1 MVLSHRRPGGYPSAS
16 LREPRLAGAAAVPL
30 VAPEAPR
37 VDKFQVFVLIAPVL
51 LFSMVAHEYAHGYA
65 ALKQG
70 DTTALMLGRLT
81 WNPAKHIDPFMTI
94 VLPVITFLTTG
105 FIFGGAK
112 PVPVQPRNYRH
123 YKRGDIIVS
132 MAGIVV
138 NLCLVVIST
147 ILIIVLGWIGRSS
160 EALLPSVAILQAMMF
175 VSVLFNLVLAF
186 FNLLPVPPLDGS
198 HVFKYLLPPA
208 WAVRYQQ
215 IGFMG
220 IFLLL
225 LLLPV
230 LRPFYLGPVTFFLGL
245 SVRGT
250 AGAFLPESIQI
261 IRDAGFI
268 R

>member
-1 MVLSHRRPGGYPSAS
+1 
-16 LREPRLAGAAAVPL
+16 
-30 VAPEAPR
+30 
-37 VDKFQVFVLIAPVL
+37 VDTLQVVVLIAPVL

-65 ALKQG
+65 ALRQG
-70 DTTALMLGRLT
+70 DTTALALGRLT
-81 WNPAKHIDPFMTI
+81 WNPLKHIDPFMTL
-94 VLPVITFLTTG
+94 VMPVITFMLTG

-112 PVPVQPRNYRH
+112 PVPVNPRNYRQ
-123 YKRGDIIVS
+123 YRRGDIIVS

-138 NLCLVVIST
+138 NLILAVVCTGLV
-147 ILIIVLGWIGRSS
+147 IVLGVIGRNV
-160 EALLPSVAILQAMMF
+160 EPLLTSVAILQAMMF
-175 VSVLFNLVLAF
+175 VGVLFNLILAF

-198 HVFKYLLPPA
+198 HVFKYLLPPV
-208 WAVRYQQ
+208 WAIRYQQ
-215 IGFMG
+215 IGFLG

-250 AGAFLPESIQI
+250 SGFFLPEAVQI
-261 IRDAGFI
+261 IRDAGLI

>member
-1 MVLSHRRPGGYPSAS
+1 MDKLQVIVL
-16 LREPRLAGAAAVPL
+16 V
-30 VAPEAPR
+30 
-37 VDKFQVFVLIAPVL
+37 APVL

-65 ALKQG
+65 ALRQG
-70 DTTALMLGRLT
+70 DTTALALGRLT
-81 WNPAKHIDPFMTI
+81 FNPLKHIDPFMTI
-94 VLPVITFLTTG
+94 VLPVLTFLMTG

-112 PVPVQPRNYRH
+112 PVPVNPRNYRR

-138 NLCLVVIST
+138 NLVLAAICTV
-147 ILIIVLGWIGRSS
+147 LIILLGWIGRGS
-160 EALLPSVAILQAMMF
+160 EALLSTASVLQAMMF
-175 VSVLFNLVLAF
+175 VGVLFNLVLAF
-186 FNLLPVPPLDGS
+186 FNLLPIPPLDGS

-208 WAVRYQQ
+208 WAIRYQQ
-215 IGFMG
+215 IGFLG

-230 LRPFYLGPVTFFLGL
+230 LRPFYLGPVNFFLGL

-250 AGAFLPESIQI
+250 AGAFLPEAIEI
-261 IRDAGFI
+261 IRGAGFI

>member
-1 MVLSHRRPGGYPSAS
+1 
-16 LREPRLAGAAAVPL
+16 
-30 VAPEAPR
+30 
-37 VDKFQVFVLIAPVL
+37 VDKFQVVVLIAPVL

-65 ALKQG
+65 ALRQG
-70 DTTALMLGRLT
+70 DTTALALGRLT
-81 WNPAKHIDPFMTI
+81 WNPAKHIDPFMTL
-94 VLPVITFLTTG
+94 VLPVITFLMTG

-112 PVPVQPRNYRH
+112 PVPVNPRNYRQ
-123 YKRGDIIVS
+123 YRRGDIIVS

-138 NLCLVVIST
+138 NLILAVVCT
-147 ILIIVLGWIGRSS
+147 GMVIVLGWIGRTV
-160 EALLPSVAILQAMMF
+160 EPLVTSVAILQAMMF
-175 VSVLFNLVLAF
+175 VGVLFNLILAF
-186 FNLLPVPPLDGS
+186 FNLLPIPPLDGS

-208 WAVRYQQ
+208 WAIRYQQ
-215 IGFMG
+215 IGFLG

-250 AGAFLPESIQI
+250 SGFFLPEAVQI
-261 IRDAGFI
+261 IRDAGLI

>member
-1 MVLSHRRPGGYPSAS
+1 
-16 LREPRLAGAAAVPL
+16 
-30 VAPEAPR
+30 
-37 VDKFQVFVLIAPVL
+37 VDKFQVIGLVAPVL

-65 ALKQG
+65 ALRQG
-70 DTTALMLGRLT
+70 DTTALSLGRLT

-94 VLPVITFLTTG
+94 LLPIITFMTTG

-112 PVPVQPRNYRH
+112 PVPVNPRNYRN

-138 NLCLVVIST
+138 NLGLVVVCT
-147 ILIIVLGWIGRSS
+147 ALIIALGWLGRTVD
-160 EALLPSVAILQAMMF
+160 ALLPSVAILQAMMF
-175 VSVLFNLVLAF
+175 VGVLFNLILAF
-186 FNLLPVPPLDGS
+186 FNLLPIPPLDGS

-208 WAVRYQQ
+208 WAIRYQQ
-215 IGFMG
+215 IGFLG

-230 LRPFYLGPVTFFLGL
+230 LRPFYLGPVNFFLGL

-250 AGAFLPESIQI
+250 AGAFLPEAVQL